1 MLYTN
6 LGRIDQVEI
15 RDGIVDNFHEALD
28 QDERHGIAHRFG
40 EFT

>member
-6 LGRIDQVEI
+6 LGRIDQVEV
-15 RDGIVDNFHEALD
+15 RDSTVDDVRETLD